1 MKLVNLLSSVIV
13 EDAKRKN
20 KKLVMEVS
28 QKVLQQLIDKYK
40 GENSS
45 LKDND
50 IIAKIEEFE
59 KYKNQLPVDKRD
71 LFKLTYAELSDILSS
86 KESKKTSKDL
96 FTQIKDNSAKAGD
109 PPVENAALKRA
120 IRQLMDISGEVPKEK
135 MNLSK
140 ITFLKIVEFLNT
152 NYLRLLIAAMKK
164 KFPEISDDIIEF
176 YASSYADNNAEIPA
190 DTKPIKNLTFQ
201 EIERIV
207 DAIEAKKAPVNTGQ
221 KSKFDVDMVFPA
233 EGQPDIPNLEI
244 YAPKGKPDCIK
255 LKNGRSWCISREG
268 GSNLYYNYRLDYE
281 RTIYYVIDGDKPF
294 SDADYAVVILV
305 DPRGNMALA
314 DGTNDGVY
322 SGHQNI
328 PWSQI
333 VSKIPK
339 LNGLEGL
346 FQPKPLT
353 AEEQETVRK
362 YRRKSVSGD
371 DIVQELGSYEDAEIW
386 MEVNSPTLSDEQFG
400 NLPDEL
406 QKKYIALGQDLTA
419 GMIARTGGS
428 VLSYYISKKKDTL
441 KTKSLKELSGADIQL
456 LNTQA
461 LKGLKEERKSELFS
475 QISGGDVKTGQTVVL
490 EYPKSDVAKFID
502 LYGFDE
508 IFNQIPS
515 NIEEFFFEN
524 TSNTPINIVFP
535 ESFAKLTEI
544 NTLGLNNCINEIP
557 EVFSNLKNLNF
568 ISLLRCPNIEVIP
581 DFLSDIPN
589 LKTLVITETN
599 PNLRIEPKIAAK
611 LDINGGEIDTIFDI
625 D

>member
-1 MKLVNLLSSVIV
+1 MSMKLVNLLSSVIV

-45 LKDND
+45 LKDDD

-140 ITFLKIVEFLNT
+140 ITFLKIVEFLNA

-164 KFPEISDDIIEF
+164 KFPDISDDIIEF

-294 SDADYAVVILV
+294 SDANYAVVILV

-339 LNGLEGL
+339 LDGLEGL
-346 FQPKPLT
+346 FRPKPLT
-353 AEEQETVRK
+353 AEEQEILRK

-419 GMIARTGGS
+419 GMISRTGGS

-441 KTKSLKELSGADIQL
+441 KTKSLKELSDADIQL

-461 LKGLKEERKSELFS
+461 LKGLKEERKNEFYSQLDENSNKITGGFS
-475 QISGGDVKTGQTVVL
+475 L
-490 EYPKSDVAKFID
+490 EYPKNNMAKFID
-502 LYGFDE
+502 LYGFDDVLKLIPE
-508 IFNQIPS
+508 STTRFN
-515 NIEEFFFEN
+515 FTN
-524 TSNTPINIVFP
+524 TSNTPINLVFP
-535 ESFAKLTEI
+535 ESFAKLDD
-544 NTLGLNNCINEIP
+544 LKALSLNNCVNEVP
-557 EVFSNLKNLNF
+557 EIVTKLKNLQILTFVN
-568 ISLLRCPNIEVIP
+568 CPNITVAP
-581 DFLSDIPN
+581 DFLADLPIMA
-589 LKTLVITETN
+589 LVFRNCN
-599 PNLRIEPKIAAK
+599 PNMTIEPKLAAR
-611 LDINGGEIDTIFDI
+611 LEEGDILWAMD
-625 D
+625 

>member
-45 LKDND
+45 LKDDD

-140 ITFLKIVEFLNT
+140 ITFLKIVEFLNA

-164 KFPEISDDIIEF
+164 KFPDISDDIIEF

-294 SDADYAVVILV
+294 SDANYAVVILV

-339 LNGLEGL
+339 LDGLEGL
-346 FQPKPLT
+346 FRPKPLT
-353 AEEQETVRK
+353 AEEQEILRK

-419 GMIARTGGS
+419 GMISRTGGS

-441 KTKSLKELSGADIQL
+441 KTKSLKELSDADIQL

-461 LKGLKEERKSELFS
+461 LKGLKEERKNEFYSQLDENSNKITGGFS
-475 QISGGDVKTGQTVVL
+475 L
-490 EYPKSDVAKFID
+490 EYPKNNMAKFID
-502 LYGFDE
+502 LYGFDDVLKLIPE
-508 IFNQIPS
+508 STTRFN
-515 NIEEFFFEN
+515 FTN
-524 TSNTPINIVFP
+524 TSNTPINLVFP
-535 ESFAKLTEI
+535 ESFAKLVKKLT
-544 NTLGLNNCINEIP
+544 N
-557 EVFSNLKNLNF
+557 SN
-568 ISLLRCPNIEVIP
+568 IC
-581 DFLSDIPN
+581 
-589 LKTLVITETN
+589 
-599 PNLRIEPKIAAK
+599 
-611 LDINGGEIDTIFDI
+611 
-625 D
+625 

>member
-45 LKDND
+45 LKDDD

-140 ITFLKIVEFLNT
+140 ITFLKIVEFLNA

-164 KFPEISDDIIEF
+164 KFPDISDDIIEF

-294 SDADYAVVILV
+294 SDVDYAVVILV

-314 DGTNDGVY
+314 DGANSGTY

-339 LNGLEGL
+339 LDGLEGL
-346 FQPKPLT
+346 FRPKPLT
-353 AEEQETVRK
+353 AEEQEILRK

-419 GMIARTGGS
+419 GMISRTGGS

-441 KTKSLKELSGADIQL
+441 KTKSLKELSDADIQL

-461 LKGLKEERKSELFS
+461 LKGLKEERKNEFYSQLDENSNKITGGFS
-475 QISGGDVKTGQTVVL
+475 L
-490 EYPKSDVAKFID
+490 EYPKNNMAKFID
-502 LYGFDE
+502 LYGFDDVLKLIPE
-508 IFNQIPS
+508 STTRFN
-515 NIEEFFFEN
+515 FTN
-524 TSNTPINIVFP
+524 TSNTPINLVFP
-535 ESFAKLTEI
+535 ESFAKLDD
-544 NTLGLNNCINEIP
+544 LKALSLNNCVNEVP
-557 EVFSNLKNLNF
+557 EIVTKLKNLQILTFVN
-568 ISLLRCPNIEVIP
+568 CPNITVAP
-581 DFLSDIPN
+581 DFLADLPIMA
-589 LKTLVITETN
+589 LVFRNCN
-599 PNLRIEPKIAAK
+599 PNMTIEPKLAAR
-611 LDINGGEIDTIFDI
+611 LEEGDILWAMD
-625 D
+625 

>member
-45 LKDND
+45 LKDDD

-140 ITFLKIVEFLNT
+140 ITFLKIVEFLNA

-164 KFPEISDDIIEF
+164 KFPDISDDIIEF

-294 SDADYAVVILV
+294 SDANYAVVILV

-339 LNGLEGL
+339 LDGLEGL
-346 FQPKPLT
+346 FRPKPLT
-353 AEEQETVRK
+353 AEEQEILRK

-419 GMIARTGGS
+419 GMISRTGGS

-441 KTKSLKELSGADIQL
+441 KTKSLKELSDADIQL

-461 LKGLKEERKSELFS
+461 LKGLKEERKNEFYSQLDENSNKITGGFS
-475 QISGGDVKTGQTVVL
+475 L
-490 EYPKSDVAKFID
+490 EYPKNNMAKFID
-502 LYGFDE
+502 LYGFDDVLKLIPE
-508 IFNQIPS
+508 STTRFN
-515 NIEEFFFEN
+515 FTN
-524 TSNTPINIVFP
+524 TSNTPINLVFP
-535 ESFAKLTEI
+535 ESFAKLDD
-544 NTLGLNNCINEIP
+544 LKALSLNNCVNEVP
-557 EVFSNLKNLNF
+557 EIVTKLKNLQILTFVN
-568 ISLLRCPNIEVIP
+568 CPNITVAP
-581 DFLSDIPN
+581 DFLADLPIMA
-589 LKTLVITETN
+589 LVFRNCN
-599 PNLRIEPKIAAK
+599 PNMTIEPKLAAR
-611 LDINGGEIDTIFDI
+611 LEEGDILWAMD
-625 D
+625 

>member
-28 QKVLQQLIDKYK
+28 QKVLQKLIDKYQD
-40 GENSS
+40 ENSS

-50 IIAKIEEFE
+50 IIVKIEEFE
-59 KYKNQLPVDKRD
+59 KYKDQLPVDKRD
-71 LFKLTYAELSDILSS
+71 LFQLTYAELSDILSN

-96 FTQIKDNSAKAGD
+96 FTQIKGNSAKAGD
-109 PPVENAALKRA
+109 PPVENAELKRA

-135 MNLSK
+135 MNLGK
-140 ITFLKIVEFLNT
+140 ITFLKIVEFLNA

-164 KFPEISDDIIEF
+164 KFPDISDDIIQF

-201 EIERIV
+201 EIEHIV

-221 KSKFDVDMVFPA
+221 KSKFDVDMVFPDD
-233 EGQPDIPNLEI
+233 GQPDIPNLEI

-255 LKNGRSWCISREG
+255 LKNGRAWCISREG
-268 GSNLYYNYRLDYE
+268 GSNLYYNYRLDNE

-294 SDADYAVVILV
+294 SDVDYAVVILV

-314 DGTNDGVY
+314 DGTNSGTY

-339 LNGLEGL
+339 LDGLEGL
-346 FQPKPLT
+346 FRPKPLT
-353 AEEQETVRK
+353 AEEQEILRK
-362 YRRKSVSGD
+362 YRGRRVSGD
-371 DIVQELGSYEDAEIW
+371 NVVQELGSETDAEIW

-406 QKKYIALGQDLTA
+406 QKKYIALGNDLTA
-419 GMIARTGGS
+419 GMISRTGGS

-441 KTKSLKELSGADIQL
+441 KTKSLSQLSSADIQL
-456 LNTQA
+456 LNSKP
-461 LKGLKEERKSELFS
+461 LSSLKEERKSELFS
-475 QISGGDVKTGQTVVL
+475 QISSGKIGEELVL
-490 EYPKSDVAKFID
+490 EYPKSDMAKFID

-508 IFNQIPS
+508 IFKQIPS
-515 NIEEFFFEN
+515 NLEKFDFDN
-524 TSNTPINIVFP
+524 TSSEPINITFP
-535 ESFAKLTEI
+535 ESFAELTEL
-544 NTLGLNNCINEIP
+544 TAVSLTNCVDEIP
-557 EVFSNLKNLNF
+557 QVISKLKNLSFLSIIN
-568 ISLLRCPNIEVIP
+568 CPNVDVVP
-581 DFLSDIPN
+581 DFLADLPELNAI
-589 LKTLVITETN
+589 VIN
-599 PNLRIEPKIAAK
+599 NCSPNLRIEPRIADK
-611 LDINGGEIDTIFDI
+611 FDYNGGEIHTFFDQSL
-625 D
+625 

>member
-28 QKVLQQLIDKYK
+28 QRVLQQLIDKYK

-45 LKDND
+45 LKDKD

-71 LFKLTYAELSDILSS
+71 LFKLTYDELSDILSN

-135 MNLSK
+135 MNLGK
-140 ITFLKIVEFLNT
+140 TTFLKIVEFLNA

-164 KFPEISDDIIEF
+164 KFPDISEDIIQF
-176 YASSYADNNAEIPA
+176 YASSYAENNAEIPA

-339 LNGLEGL
+339 LNGLEDL

-353 AEEQETVRK
+353 AEEQELVRK
-362 YRRKSVSGD
+362 YRRKSVSAS
-371 DIVQELGSYEDAEIW
+371 DIIQELGSYEDAEIW
-386 MEVNSPTLSDEQFG
+386 MEVNSPTLTDEQFG

-419 GMIARTGGS
+419 GMIARTGAS

-441 KTKSLKELSGADIQL
+441 KSKSLKDLSSADIQL
-456 LNTQA
+456 LNSPM
-461 LKGLKEERKSELFS
+461 LKGLKEEKKNQLYS
-475 QISGGDVKTGQTVVL
+475 QLDDTANATTGGFTL
-490 EYPKSDVAKFID
+490 EYPKNNMAKFID
-502 LYGFDE
+502 LYGFDDVLKL
-508 IFNQIPS
+508 IPKSTQRFN
-515 NIEEFFFEN
+515 FTN
-524 TSNTPINIVFP
+524 TGNEPINLVFP
-535 ESFAKLTEI
+535 ESFADLDNLI
-544 NTLGLNNCINEIP
+544 ALSLNNCVD
-557 EVFSNLKNLNF
+557 EVPKIVTKLENLQILTFVN
-568 ISLLRCPNIEVIP
+568 CPNITVAP
-581 DFLSDIPN
+581 DFLADLP
-589 LKTLVITETN
+589 LMALVFKNCN
-599 PNLRIEPKIAAK
+599 PNMTIEPKLAAR
-611 LDINGGEIDTIFDI
+611 LEQQDLLWSFD
-625 D
+625 

>member
-59 KYKNQLPVDKRD
+59 KYKDQLPVDKRD
-71 LFKLTYAELSDILSS
+71 LFKLTYAELSDILSN

-140 ITFLKIVEFLNT
+140 ITFLKIVEFLNA

-164 KFPEISDDIIEF
+164 KFPDISDDIIQF
-176 YASSYADNNAEIPA
+176 YASSYAENNAEIPA

-201 EIERIV
+201 EIEHIV

-268 GSNLYYNYRLDYE
+268 GSNLYYNYRLDNE

-294 SDADYAVVILV
+294 SDVDYAVVILV

-314 DGTNDGVY
+314 DGTNSGTY

-339 LNGLEGL
+339 LDGLEGL

-353 AEEQETVRK
+353 AEEQEILRK
-362 YRRKSVSGD
+362 YRNQRVSGD
-371 DIVQELGSYEDAEIW
+371 NIVQELGSEKDVEIW
-386 MEVNSPTLSDEQFG
+386 MEVNSPTLSDDQFA

-406 QKKYIALGQDLTA
+406 QKKYIALGNDLTA
-419 GMIARTGGS
+419 GMILRTGGS
-428 VLSYYISKKKDTL
+428 VLSYYISKKKEGL
-441 KTKSLKELSGADIQL
+441 KTKPLNQLTDSDIQL

-461 LKGLKEERKSELFS
+461 LKGLKEERKNEFYSQLDENSNKITGGFS
-475 QISGGDVKTGQTVVL
+475 L
-490 EYPKSDVAKFID
+490 EYPKNNMAKFID
-502 LYGFDE
+502 LYGFDDVLKLIPE
-508 IFNQIPS
+508 STTRFN
-515 NIEEFFFEN
+515 FTN
-524 TSNTPINIVFP
+524 TSNTPINLVFP
-535 ESFAKLTEI
+535 ESFAKLDD
-544 NTLGLNNCINEIP
+544 LKALSLNNCVNEVP
-557 EVFSNLKNLNF
+557 EIVTKLKNLQILTFVN
-568 ISLLRCPNIEVIP
+568 CPNITVAP
-581 DFLSDIPN
+581 DFLADLPIMA
-589 LKTLVITETN
+589 LVFRNCN
-599 PNLRIEPKIAAK
+599 PNMTIEPKLAAR
-611 LDINGGEIDTIFDI
+611 LEEGDILWAMD
-625 D
+625 